1 MKDRI
6 MSEQREEQYGVHPTL
21 CPDGKYRWTYEVNLL
36 KNPSMFYDLMLVMCI
51 SLGVVFVTMLA
62 GLLYGD
68 NLDWESLSTMALAF
82 LGISVFFFFLC
93 LLGYVI
99 WAGMSGWRYAALF
112 TMDDVSITHE
122 QMPKEVKRGQV
133 IGEIASLVGM
143 AGGTFS
149 TVGAGL
155 LAASINA
162 WKSDF
167 RSVRK
172 VKVVRRRHLIKVNE
186 LLTKNRIYAEREDL
200 DFVAGYIRQR
210 SPKVKK

>member
-1 MKDRI
+1 MA
-6 MSEQREEQYGVHPTL
+6 EQREKQYGVHPTL

-36 KNPSMFYDLMLVMCI
+36 KNPSIFYDLLLVMGI
-51 SLGVVFVTMLA
+51 SLGVVFVIMLA
-62 GLLYGD
+62 GLVYGD
-68 NLDWESLSTMALAF
+68 NLDWESLSSIVLVF
-82 LGISVFFFFLC
+82 SGISVFFFFLC

-112 TMDDVSITHE
+112 TMDKESITHE

-143 AGGTFS
+143 AGGSLS

-155 LAASINA
+155 LAASVSV
-162 WKSDF
+162 WKTEY

-172 VKVVRRRHLIKVNE
+172 VKMVRRRHLIKVNE
-186 LLTKNRIYAEREDL
+186 RLTKNRVYAESEDL
-200 DFVAGYIRQR
+200 DFVYNFICTRCEHL
-210 SPKVKK
+210 KY